1 MRKVKHIAALAFI
14 PLFFLGLTLAGCSSI
29 YRSLVQ
35 RLTPSPS
42 PFLLT
47 ATVEAV
53 IDPNVASLEAPTS
66 AIDCAFV
73 WSNHSLPEV
82 SSEINRTFRQD
93 GFPEVEVEASAYG
106 EDCLNP
112 ETNQIVRFLARQTDF
127 YIKVSVEGS
136 NSPQVMGE
144 WVERC
149 VRIIE
154 AFPPEKLPGTVAGYI
169 GISFTSSLENEN
181 LWFPRSKAKNLIEE
195 GLKGSELYEALRKT

>member
-1 MRKVKHIAALAFI
+1 MRKAKHLTVVAFI
-14 PLFFLGLTLAGCSSI
+14 PLLCLGVSLVGCSSL
-29 YRSLVQ
+29 YQSLAK

-47 ATVEAV
+47 STVEAM
-53 IDPNVASLEAPTS
+53 IDPIDASLEAPTL

-82 SSEINRTFRQD
+82 SSEINQAFRQE

-112 ETNQIVRFLARQTDF
+112 ETNQIVRFVAMQTDF
-127 YIKVSVEGS
+127 YINVSVEGS

-144 WVERC
+144 WVERT
-149 VRIIE
+149 VRILE
-154 AFPPEKLPGTVAGYI
+154 AFPPGKVPGPNAGYI
-169 GISFTSSLENEN
+169 GISFTSGLENES
-181 LWFPRSKAKNLIEE
+181 LWFPAQRQ
-195 GLKGSELYEALRKT
+195 